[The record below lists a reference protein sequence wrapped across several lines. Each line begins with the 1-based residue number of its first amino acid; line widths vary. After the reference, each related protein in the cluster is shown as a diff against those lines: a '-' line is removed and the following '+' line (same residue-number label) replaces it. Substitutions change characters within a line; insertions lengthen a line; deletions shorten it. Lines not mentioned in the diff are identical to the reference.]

1 MKKKRKIVL
10 WVILLVVAGGFFT
23 VKGILAHV
31 EANLAALKS
40 VAIAQ
45 TDLAALKDGTY
56 FGSYSVFPVS
66 AEVNVTVKD
75 HMITGIELVKHTH
88 GQGAP
93 AEVIPGKVVEA
104 QSLRVD
110 SVSGATY
117 SSMVILKAI
126 ENALLAAGQ

>member
-10 WVILLVVAGGFFT
+10 SIILLVVAGGFFT

>member
-10 WVILLVVAGGFFT
+10 SIILLVVAGGFFT

-45 TDLAALKDGTY
+45 TDLAALKGGTY

>member
-1 MKKKRKIVL
+1 MKRKWKAILVT
-10 WVILLVVAGGFFT
+10 VLLVVVAGVFT
-23 VKGILAHV
+23 VKGMLAHV
-31 EANLAALKS
+31 EANLVALKS
-40 VAIAQ
+40 AAIAQ
-45 TDLAALKDGTY
+45 IDLAALEDGTY
-56 FGSYSVFPVS
+56 FGRYSVFPVS

-75 HMITGIELVKHTH
+75 HMIAEIELVKHTH
-88 GQGAP
+88 GQGTP
-93 AEVIPGKVVEA
+93 AEVVPGKVIEA

>member
-56 FGSYSVFPVS
+56 FGSYYVFPVS